1 MSLTTRKVLELAA
14 LTAGWI
20 VVGAARSW
28 RERTV
33 SRIVESVRDGRMSL
47 DQARLAR
54 KPLKWALPIWG
65 VGMAL
70 ITLYWALGAFG

>member
-1 MSLTTRKVLELAA
+1 
-14 LTAGWI
+14 
-20 VVGAARSW
+20 
-28 RERTV
+28 V